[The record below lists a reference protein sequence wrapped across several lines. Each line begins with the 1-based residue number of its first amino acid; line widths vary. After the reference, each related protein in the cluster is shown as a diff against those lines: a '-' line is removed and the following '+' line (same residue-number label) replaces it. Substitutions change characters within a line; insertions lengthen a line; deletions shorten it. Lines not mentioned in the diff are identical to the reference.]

1 MEIKILNK
9 APHITVEIKD
19 VPREAIAIDLQKKID
34 NCSTPEELTKV
45 MEQFIA
51 TDPIVTAFYKRY
63 KELEKLSDAA

>member
-19 VPREAIAIDLQKKID
+19 VPREAIATELQKKID
-34 NCSTPEELTKV
+34 SCISQEDLTKL
-45 MEQFIA
+45 MEEFIA

-63 KELEKLSDAA
+63 QELEKLSNAA

>member
-9 APHITVEIKD
+9 APHITLEIKD

-34 NCSTPEELTKV
+34 SCTTAEELTKI
-45 MEQFIA
+45 MEVFIQS
-51 TDPIVTAFYKRY
+51 DPVVTAFYNKY